1 MRSSPHRI
9 SVRGVVQGVGFRP
22 TVKRVAD
29 SLGACGHVRNDG
41 SHVTIVIDI
50 EPASFIESVSKA
62 LGPLARIEGFVSEV
76 TSWAS
81 EGYAS
86 PPDMFS
92 IEVSTDGARDSL
104 LPPDTAICG
113 HCLSEM
119 LDLKDRRHDHPFT
132 NCTDC
137 GARYTIIG
145 SVPYDRER
153 TTMASYEM
161 CPECRAEYS
170 GSDARR
176 FHAQTLSCPRDG
188 PVYRF
193 LGRGLEPRSE
203 GYEAIRDAATFI
215 KDGGKVIVKGWGGMH
230 IVCDPERL
238 EDMRSWYARPYKPF
252 AVMVAD
258 AEFASRICDL
268 DRETLSC
275 LVSPMRPIVL
285 ARKKAD
291 PPEWASKGL
300 DLASPGLGSIGIYLP
315 YAGVHHLLFKAFREV
330 GAPHQW
336 MLMTSANVPGE
347 PMGLELPDV
356 ASLGADGYLVH
367 DRAIASRCDDTVLIP
382 NPIPASEHLS
392 SPGPFGTRSF
402 MIRRSRGIVPM
413 PLPSSHDRKVIGMGA
428 ERNLTISLATGGRTY
443 TTPYLGN
450 SRVPSVLDQ
459 ADRSLNMFRALFGP
473 GRCDAVVIDRHPSYT
488 TARLGREIAL
498 SEGVPLFEVQHHHAH
513 AASLLL
519 DAGIRQAGVIVL
531 DGVGFGDDGTPW
543 GAEVLEAEGPLC
555 RRLGHLAPFGLPG
568 GDSAVYHPERIAY
581 WLCSEAGR
589 DLNMGDPGTARS
601 LDSLLARSIMTTS
614 MGRLLDALSAIVLG
628 VTWRS
633 YDGEPAMRLE
643 SVLSRSRSP
652 SRHLFESDIRG
663 DVIGIT
669 DRWAV
674 LLEALY
680 GEGEVILPSP
690 KDGMKADVPDIV
702 MGFVSSIVDDLVQV
716 CVDGSSLPHVGI
728 SGGVAYDLPI
738 VWTFVSSVR
747 GRGRVPVLHSNVP
760 PGDGGISMGQAEIG
774 GLLLDGNSSMSI
786 ANLI

>member
-1 MRSSPHRI
+1 MRSGPHRI

-29 SLGACGHVRNDG
+29 SIGARGHVRNDG
-41 SHVTIVIDI
+41 SHVTIVTDI
-50 EPASFIESVSKA
+50 EPASFMESVSKA
-62 LGPLARIEGFVSEV
+62 LGPLARIEGFVSEG
-76 TSWAS
+76 TTWAS
-81 EGYAS
+81 EGYPS
-86 PPDMFS
+86 PPDKFC
-92 IEVSTDGARDSL
+92 IEESAEGARDSL
-104 LPPDTAICG
+104 LPPDTAICE
-113 HCLSEM
+113 HCLAEM
-119 LDLKDRRHDHPFT
+119 LDPDDRRHGHPFT

-137 GARYTIIG
+137 GARYSIIG

-153 TTMASYEM
+153 TTMAPFEM

-188 PVYRF
+188 PLYRF
-193 LGRGLEPRSE
+193 LGPGLEPRSE
-203 GYEAIRDAATFI
+203 GHVAIRDAARVI

-238 EDMRSWYARPYKPF
+238 EDMRSWYGRPHKPF

-258 AEFASRICDL
+258 IEIASRICDL
-268 DRETLSC
+268 DREAVSC
-275 LVSPMRPIVL
+275 LESPMRPIVL
-285 ARKKAD
+285 AKKRID
-291 PPEWASKGL
+291 PPEWAFRGL
-300 DLASPGLGSIGIYLP
+300 DLASPGLDSIGIYLP
-315 YAGVHHLLFKAFREV
+315 YAGVHYLLFNALKEA
-330 GAPHQW
+330 GLSHPW

-347 PMGLELPDV
+347 PMGLELSDV
-356 ASLGADGYLVH
+356 ASLGADGHLVH
-367 DRAIASRCDDTVLIP
+367 DREIASRCDDTVFIP

-392 SPGPFGTRSF
+392 SPGPFGIRGF
-402 MIRRSRGIVPM
+402 IIRRSRGIVPM
-413 PLPSSHDRKVIGMGA
+413 PLSSSHVNRVIGMGA

-459 ADRSLNMFRALFGP
+459 AVRSLDRFRDLFGP

-488 TARLGREIAL
+488 TGRLGREIAM

-519 DAGIRQAGVIVL
+519 DVDLREAGVIVL

-543 GAEVLEAEGPLC
+543 GAEVLEAQGPRC
-555 RRLGHLAPFGLPG
+555 RRLGHLEPFGLPG

-581 WLCSEAGR
+581 WLCSDAGR
-589 DLNMGDPGTARS
+589 DLYIGDPGTART
-601 LDSLLARSIMTTS
+601 LDSVLSRSIMTTS

-652 SRHLFESDIRG
+652 SRHLFESDIKG
-663 DVIGIT
+663 GVVCLKN
-669 DRWAV
+669 RWAA
-674 LLEALY
+674 LLEALF
-680 GEGEVILPSP
+680 GEGDVILPSP
-690 KDGMKADVPDIV
+690 KQGLRTDVPDIV
-702 MGFVSSIVDDLVQV
+702 MGLVSSILDDLVQV
-716 CVDGSSLPHVGI
+716 CVDGSPLSHIGI

-738 VWTFVSSVR
+738 VRSFVSSVR
-747 GRGRVPVLHSNVP
+747 DRGRVPVLHSNVP
-760 PGDGGISMGQAEIG
+760 PGDGGISVGQAEIG
-774 GLLLDGNSSMSI
+774 GLLLDGK
-786 ANLI
+786 